1 MASQQFEPPS
11 GTRDFL
17 AGELRVREHVFAAIR
32 DVFERY
38 GFEPLQTPA
47 FERLETLTGKYG
59 DEGDKLIFKI
69 LRRGEHE
76 ATGEADLALR
86 YDMTVPLAR
95 VVAAH
100 GSQLPV
106 PYKRYVMGPVWRAD
120 RPGRGR
126 FREFAQC
133 DVDVVGSASPLADA
147 EVVCAVADALR
158 AVGVSDFSILVN
170 SRRALAGLLGAY
182 GVPAAGRRGRAD
194 HPGQAG
200 QAGARRGGHASWL
213 QARSLDPVTAKAL
226 VDDLTAPD
234 AVDRLRRTLA
244 DAEEGR
250 EGLAEVDRLIAVA
263 GAGDRRGADRLHAQ
277 PGPGTGLLHGGHLRG
292 GGRGDARLHRQRRA
306 LRPPDRRARRPGRAG
321 CGGSLGVERIIGLL
335 SDEAVTAPRLDVAIT
350 VIDDDAAADAMDFA
364 ARLRRAGLRT
374 EVYLGSS
381 RKLARQ
387 LKWAADRRARYALIY
402 GPQERS
408 AGLVTVRDMD
418 SGAQQQV
425 PPDQLRPARRAPL
438 TAGVVSRDG
447 FPATSAHSAAA
458 KTLPEVAR
466 SRSTPP
472 SWRMRGHLAR
482 LGAVR
487 AWLARGR
494 GAGRRSACRRLPSAA
509 AVIWPPPPLS
519 PPPPLPLPPPFRRR
533 RCRRRRCRRR
543 RCRRRRSLRRRYRRR
558 RYLRRR
564 SN

>member
-17 AGELRVREHVFAAIR
+17 AGDLRVREHVFAAIR

-95 VVAAH
+95 VVAAY
-100 GSQLPV
+100 GSQLPA

-133 DVDVVGSASPLADA
+133 DVDVVNSESPLADA
-147 EVVCAVADALR
+147 EIVCAVTDALT
-158 AVGVSDFSILVN
+158 AVGVTDFSVLVN
-170 SRRALAGLLGAY
+170 SRRALSGLLQVY
-182 GVPAAGRRGRAD
+182 GIPAAVGGGVLITLDKLDKLA
-194 HPGQAG
+194 PAEV
-200 QAGARRGGHASWL
+200 AREL
-213 QARSLDPVTAKAL
+213 VEARSLDPATAEGL
-226 VDDLTAPD
+226 VADLTAPD
-234 AVDRLRRTLA
+234 AVERLRKVLA

-250 EGLAEVDRLIAVA
+250 EGLAEVDRLITLAAPVVGAERIAFTPSLVRGLDYYTGFIFEVVA
-263 GAGDRRGADRLHAQ
+263 AGM
-277 PGPGTGLLHGGHLRG
+277 PGSIAS
-292 GGRGDARLHRQRRA
+292 GGRYDHLIEA
-306 LRPPDRRARRPGRAG
+306 LGGPDKPA

-335 SDEAVTAPRLDVAIT
+335 SDEAITAPRLDVAIT
-350 VIDDDAAADAMDFA
+350 VIDDDAAADATDFA

-387 LKWAADRRARYALIY
+387 LRWAADRHARYVLIY
-402 GPQERS
+402 GPQDRA

-418 SGAQQQV
+418 SGEQEQV
-425 PPDQLRPARRAPL
+425 PPGEL
-438 TAGVVSRDG
+438 TAR
-447 FPATSAHSAAA
+447 
-458 KTLPEVAR
+458 
-466 SRSTPP
+466 
-472 SWRMRGHLAR
+472 LAGPR
-482 LGAVR
+482 
-487 AWLARGR
+487 
-494 GAGRRSACRRLPSAA
+494 
-509 AVIWPPPPLS
+509 
-519 PPPPLPLPPPFRRR
+519 
-533 RCRRRRCRRR
+533 
-543 RCRRRRSLRRRYRRR
+543 
-558 RYLRRR
+558 
-564 SN
+564 

>member
-1 MASQQFEPPS
+1 MAGKFVLKKGLTGKFHFNLVAGNGQVIATSEAYESKASALNGIKSVQANAPSAEIDDQTTDLPPPPGPGPFLPSRRRERASIRPAAGQPQMRRQSPVGFVPGPAGMEELIMASQQFEPPS

-17 AGELRVREHVFAAIR
+17 AGDLRVREHVFTAVR

-95 VVAAH
+95 VVAAY

-147 EVVCAVADALR
+147 EVVCAVADALS

-170 SRRALAGLLGAY
+170 SRRALTGLLQVY
-182 GVPAAGRRGRAD
+182 GIPATVGGGVLITLDKLDKLAPAEV
-194 HPGQAG
+194 
-200 QAGARRGGHASWL
+200 AREL
-213 QARSLDPVTAKAL
+213 VDARSLDPGTAEAL
-226 VDDLTAPD
+226 VTDLTAPD
-234 AVDRLRRTLA
+234 AVDRLRKVLA
-244 DAEEGR
+244 DAEQGR
-250 EGLAEVDRLIAVA
+250 EGLAEVDQLIELAAPVIGRERISFTPSLVRGLDYYTGVIFEAVAAGMPGSIASGGRYDHLIAA
-263 GAGDRRGADRLHAQ
+263 LG
-277 PGPGTGLLHGGHLRG
+277 GP
-292 GGRGDARLHRQRRA
+292 DVPA
-306 LRPPDRRARRPGRAG
+306 

-335 SDEAVTAPRLDVAIT
+335 GDEAVTAPRLDAAIT
-350 VIDDDAAADAMDFA
+350 VIDGDSAADAMDFA

-387 LKWAADRRARYALIY
+387 LRWAADRRARYAIIY
-402 GPQERS
+402 GPQDRS
-408 AGLVTVRDMD
+408 AALVTVRDMD

-425 PPDQLRPARRAPL
+425 PPDELAATL
-438 TAGVVSRDG
+438 HAG
-447 FPATSAHSAAA
+447 FAAG
-458 KTLPEVAR
+458 P
-466 SRSTPP
+466 
-472 SWRMRGHLAR
+472 
-482 LGAVR
+482 
-487 AWLARGR
+487 
-494 GAGRRSACRRLPSAA
+494 
-509 AVIWPPPPLS
+509 
-519 PPPPLPLPPPFRRR
+519 
-533 RCRRRRCRRR
+533 
-543 RCRRRRSLRRRYRRR
+543 
-558 RYLRRR
+558 
-564 SN
+564 